1 MVQLENITK
10 GFGYREF
17 ALFSKIVLQK
27 LKKRRLFVVNKILTE
42 ASG

>member
-1 MVQLENITK
+1 MLQLENITK

-27 LKKRRLFVVNKILTE
+27 LKNVDC
-42 ASG
+42 S